1 MAIGTTLLIGGAIA
15 AAAGAGA
22 KAGGRV
28 KAAKKMGLNYE
39 EEQELEELQRL
50 RKAGELGLTDAQ
62 EQRLDQQL
70 LTQRGGL
77 MRQQQATALQQAAQ
91 QGPSVSGRDIFLREQ
106 LAQGERQK
114 MVREENVRRAQA
126 EASAEQQQ
134 MARAAFLRQQEIA
147 SATARAQ
154 AIGDLIGDPLAVG
167 GQAAMSYGTLSATGK
182 ISPYAGKTDTDI
194 LDVAVV
200 EEDEIFIEDF

>member
-22 KAGGRV
+22 KAGGRAR
-28 KAAKKMGLNYE
+28 AANKMGLNYE

-91 QGPSVSGRDIFLREQ
+91 QGPNVSGRDIFLREQ
-106 LAQGERQK
+106 LAQGEQKK

-126 EASAEQQQ
+126 ESSAEQQQ
-134 MARAAFLRQQEIA
+134 MARQAFLRQQQITSEA
-147 SATARAQ
+147 ARAQ
-154 AIGDLIGDPLAVG
+154 AIGDMIGDPLAVG
-167 GQAAMSYGTLSATGK
+167 GQAAMSYGTLSAQGK
-182 ISPYAGKTDTDI
+182 ISPYAGKTDADI
-194 LDVAVV
+194 LKVAVT
-200 EEDEIFIEDF
+200 EEDELFIEDY

>member
-1 MAIGTTLLIGGAIA
+1 MALPAALLIGGAVA

-22 KAGGRV
+22 KAGGRA
-28 KAAKKMGLNYE
+28 KAAKNMGLNYE
-39 EEQELEELQRL
+39 EEQELEELQR
-50 RKAGELGLTDAQ
+50 RRAAGELGLTDAQ
-62 EQRLDQQL
+62 EQRIDQQL

-91 QGPSVSGRDIFLREQ
+91 QGPNVSGRDIFLREQ
-106 LAQGERQK
+106 LAQGEQK
-114 MVREENVRRAQA
+114 KMIREENVQRARAQ
-126 EASAEQQQ
+126 ASAEQQQ
-134 MARAAFLRQQEIA
+134 MARQAFLRQQQITA
-147 SATARAQ
+147 AAARAQ
-154 AIGDLIGDPLAVG
+154 AIGDMIGDPLQIG
-167 GQAAMSYGTLSATGK
+167 GQAAMSYGTLSAQGK